1 MTRRLIGALAV
12 ITTLL
17 LSGCGNDYGVDQYGQ
32 KVASERVDKQW
43 LVVNYWAEW
52 CGPCRIEIPELNA
65 LAEQL
70 KGQPVSVFGVNFDN
84 VQGEEL
90 KSASEKLGIKFT
102 VLAQNPEAIFDI
114 PRSEALP
121 VSCSSCRR
129 LPMTNPPASTSSTG
143 AALASHSETNPPV
156 AHSATATVLCCC
168 SNSRA
173 STVSSSS
180 SSSP

>member
-43 LVVNYWAEW
+43 LVINYWAEW

-121 VSCSSCRR
+121 VTYIIDDKCKVRAQM
-129 LPMTNPPASTSSTG
+129 LGEQT
-143 AALASHSETNPPV
+143 AAGVLAKLKE
-156 AHSATATVLCCC
+156 L
-168 SNSRA
+168 RG
-173 STVSSSS
+173 
-180 SSSP
+180 

>member
-43 LVVNYWAEW
+43 LVINYWAEW

-121 VSCSSCRR
+121 VTYIIDDKGKVRAQM
-129 LPMTNPPASTSSTG
+129 LGEQT
-143 AALASHSETNPPV
+143 AAGVLAKPKE
-156 AHSATATVLCCC
+156 L
-168 SNSRA
+168 RG
-173 STVSSSS
+173 
-180 SSSP
+180 